1 MARSIFQRP
10 ALRNAAAA
18 RVSHIIRKRRKIFRF
33 RARGNLPP
41 ERECPL
47 APAFQNAPRGVNLNN
62 PTKMDIFVSNLP
74 FQITEREI
82 SEAFA
87 AHGEVSGVKMLFD
100 KVSGRFR
107 GMAFVSMARPA
118 DAEAAIAALN
128 GADLGGR
135 PMRVDRSRPR
145 EERFNGFGGGFDRGG
160 RSGFRRGG
168 DSAARENFREGGG
181 SPSGFKPRKDF
192 RRGFGNH
199 SGKPFRSGGE
209 GFKKRSGGGYGPRP
223 KKFWDERD
231 GDGVF

>member
-1 MARSIFQRP
+1 
-10 ALRNAAAA
+10 
-18 RVSHIIRKRRKIFRF
+18 
-33 RARGNLPP
+33 
-41 ERECPL
+41 
-47 APAFQNAPRGVNLNN
+47 
-62 PTKMDIFVSNLP
+62 MDIFVSNLP

-145 EERFNGFGGGFDRGG
+145 EERFNGFGGGFDRGERIPARRRFRGSGKFSGG
-160 RSGFRRGG
+160 RRIAKRIQAAQRFRQRFPEGIRESFRQAVSLRRGRLQKTLRRRLWAAPQKVLG
-168 DSAARENFREGGG
+168 RARRRWRVLSANAAVA
-181 SPSGFKPRKDF
+181 PRGLQSVRIF
-192 RRGFGNH
+192 A
-199 SGKPFRSGGE
+199 SGGVSVAY
-209 GFKKRSGGGYGPRP
+209 FSASGGVLPGLARRISQSATGFNRPRAR
-223 KKFWDERD
+223 FN
-231 GDGVF
+231 

>member
-1 MARSIFQRP
+1 
-10 ALRNAAAA
+10 
-18 RVSHIIRKRRKIFRF
+18 
-33 RARGNLPP
+33 
-41 ERECPL
+41 
-47 APAFQNAPRGVNLNN
+47 
-62 PTKMDIFVSNLP
+62 MDIFVSNLP

-168 DSAARENFREGGG
+168 DSAARENFLEGGG
-181 SPSGFKPRKDF
+181 SPSGFKPRKGFGKDF
-192 RRGFGNH
+192 RRGRLQKTLRRRLWAAPQKVLGRARRRWRVLSANAAVAPRGLQSVRIFA
-199 SGKPFRSGGE
+199 SGGVSVAY
-209 GFKKRSGGGYGPRP
+209 FSASGGVLPGLARRISQSATGFNRPRAR
-223 KKFWDERD
+223 FN
-231 GDGVF
+231 